1 MKTSLFSS
9 ILCASLL
16 VFAVGCGK
24 ENKSGGSNNNRYF
37 GNLSLSGLNT
47 TSQQAVSRLTNWY
60 NNRIEGTAF
69 QGVLVK
75 KQTYEI
81 QNTAAQPN
89 CEEKEFLG
97 IPFTYCISTSTS
109 MGGGTLVSEV
119 QINLNDHYNQIINQ
133 KPNPELQALF
143 NGTNGQLLGATQS
156 GTVYRLDF
164 FKNNIVTS
172 YVVDTKYHSALNPVS
187 KIEQSQTGAKETI
200 IRAIRL
206 Y

>member
-9 ILCASLL
+9 ILCASLM

-24 ENKSGGSNNNRYF
+24 ENKSGSSHKNRYF
-37 GNLSLSGLNT
+37 GNLSQSGLNVS
-47 TSQQAVSRLTNWY
+47 SQQTVQKLTNWY

-75 KQTYEI
+75 KQKYEI
-81 QNTAAQPN
+81 TNTASQPN

-97 IPFTYCISTSTS
+97 IPFTYCTYSSGS
-109 MGGGTLVSEV
+109 SGGGTLVSEV
-119 QINLNDHYNQIINQ
+119 QINLNDHYNKIINQ
-133 KPNPELQALF
+133 KPNAELQALF
-143 NGTNGQLLGATQS
+143 NGSNGTLLGASLS

-164 FKNNIVTS
+164 LKNNIVTS
-172 YVVDTKYHSALNPVS
+172 YIVDTRYHSALNPVS